1 MSRENVEVVR
11 AVVRSWEADEIRLEY
26 FDPDV
31 EWIAARSGIE
41 GAFRGHAGMLE
52 FRADTVE
59 NFEKFELHFELLELG
74 ERVLAWGTIRVRGR
88 DSGIEMDVP
97 VGVIFDFRDGR
108 IARWQD
114 FGSKQQALAA
124 AGLTER

>member
-1 MSRENVEVVR
+1 MSQQNVEVVR
-11 AVVRSWEADEIRLEY
+11 AVERAWNRGEVRLEL
-26 FDPDV
+26 FDADV

-52 FRADTVE
+52 FRADTLAS
-59 NFEKFELHFELLELG
+59 FDKFEPSFELLDLG

-88 DSGIEMDVP
+88 DSGIEIEVP
-97 VGVIFDFRDGR
+97 VGGVFDFRDGR

-114 FGSKQQALAA
+114 FGSREKALEAV
-124 AGLTER
+124 GVRE